1 MAERVDQQMAAQ
13 AEKVIGPLV
22 TDPQLAQRIRTRMRQ
37 FPMQLRSSGLVAA
50 FAFAESKSGSADP
63 LEQAYSRLCKAIIEH
78 AAKRKLL
85 PGLTPQSTPREFL
98 DVLTK
103 ADLPT
108 HSRLSAEIDL
118 LAGWLSRIAEARYG
132 KLAAAATEHA
142 NQENPGESADSD
154 TGEERE

>member
-37 FPMQLRSSGLVAA
+37 FPMRLRSSGLVAA

-85 PGLTPQSTPREFL
+85 PGLTPSPPPRIPGRAHQSGPSHPQSTQRRNRPARRMAQPNRRSPLRQTGGRCYGARQPGKPRR
-98 DVLTK
+98 V
-103 ADLPT
+103 
-108 HSRLSAEIDL
+108 R
-118 LAGWLSRIAEARYG
+118 
-132 KLAAAATEHA
+132 
-142 NQENPGESADSD
+142 
-154 TGEERE
+154 